1 MFRRA
6 MQITNHS
13 SKETK
18 RQIIMLKRNCT
29 PYVWSLGMVHGVCSF
44 FFQNLEKTNRN
55 KKSQR
60 TKKQKTKFRKSWLGP
75 PPFQRVWEYCCCL
88 FFGFLCFFV
97 CSMFLASLV
106 PRVCK
111 YCLACYQVQ
120 VWSCI
125 WECSLC
131 SNVVKSRPIA
141 NEKSGK
147 LHSQE
152 LQFCFLLVVFSSS
165 CFSGVFFYCVRA
177 IFHSKAYLSFQR

>member
-1 MFRRA
+1 M
-6 MQITNHS
+6 S
-13 SKETK
+13 E
-18 RQIIMLKRNCT
+18 
-29 PYVWSLGMVHGVCSF
+29 VLGRLLGSAVLFLF
-44 FFQNLEKTNRN
+44 FPEPREN
-55 KKSQR
+55 
-60 TKKQKTKFRKSWLGP
+60 KKQKKKQYSESLGWDP
-75 PPFQRVWEYCCCL
+75 LCRESGNIFVFCCL
-88 FFGFLCFFV
+88 
-97 CSMFLASLV
+97 MFLASLV